1 MSFSKPTTRTPT
13 PRVPFG
19 LVVLARL
26 RKWWKCVCAARVEA
40 WYHWCVCQKQTIT
53 ENVLWRRERIFFKT
67 YLKLQLPDSAH
78 LPSCLSL
85 TFSSFLSCYFLI
97 SLLPWNSVFWFFYFD
112 FFFTRDAPRLTTLQP
127 RKTCRF
133 AFKVKVYK
141 KKTIFWTHTLVN
153 EIIVISTII
162 CV

>member
-1 MSFSKPTTRTPT
+1 MALLPPAAFPLANTCHGSAHYDRRRECVITIHTHTRATKKINARSEQWASLSRQRGPTT

-26 RKWWKCVCAARVEA
+26 RKWLKCVCAALVEA

-53 ENVLWRRERIFFKT
+53 EKILWRRERIFFKT

-85 TFSSFLSCYFLI
+85 TFSSFLSCFFSYLPPPVKFRFLI
-97 SLLPWNSVFWFFYFD
+97 FLF
-112 FFFTRDAPRLTTLQP
+112 
-127 RKTCRF
+127 
-133 AFKVKVYK
+133 
-141 KKTIFWTHTLVN
+141 
-153 EIIVISTII
+153 
-162 CV
+162 